1 MILYD
6 ICGRIFYKF
15 CILFSRAF
23 FQTVHSILSLIKRCI
38 TSIFSLI
45 TVLGI
50 IAVFLWVTLSVISSI
65 PIYNWKVFFPDTPSS
80 IGKIDETNSF
90 GKDSILIEREYARG
104 NIIFPNLSTHDSE
117 LTKMFFSP
125 TSTDEKMNEMQF
137 SEKNKLVKGL
147 FPFNSEESTQIYQ
160 KVFSLIPNKLL
171 NMMLNDK
178 LEIILSELEPI
189 IVDGGMLTGYYE
201 RSNNRIII
209 YRSEHC
215 TTTLVHE
222 LGHWLERYIK
232 RNLDFYLFNR
242 ISDDMLE
249 EMNHL
254 GLNEF
259 SLNYVKSNDFELFAT
274 LFEFFIHDYE
284 KLKTNAPISFEY
296 ITYYLKKLL
305 IE

>member
-23 FQTVHSILSLIKRCI
+23 FQAVHVVKSCI

-117 LTKMFFSP
+117 LTQMFFSP

-242 ISDDMLE
+242 ISNGMLE
-249 EMNHL
+249 EINHL

-296 ITYYLKKLL
+296 VTYYLKKLL
-305 IE
+305 MK

>member
-1 MILYD
+1 M
-6 ICGRIFYKF
+6 
-15 CILFSRAF
+15 
-23 FQTVHSILSLIKRCI
+23 
-38 TSIFSLI
+38 
-45 TVLGI
+45 
-50 IAVFLWVTLSVISSI
+50 FLWVTLSVISSI

-80 IGKIDETNSF
+80 IGTLDDTNLV

-259 SLNYVKSNDFELFAT
+259 SLNYVKSNDFEVFAT

-296 ITYYLKKLL
+296 IAYYLEKLL
-305 IE
+305 ME